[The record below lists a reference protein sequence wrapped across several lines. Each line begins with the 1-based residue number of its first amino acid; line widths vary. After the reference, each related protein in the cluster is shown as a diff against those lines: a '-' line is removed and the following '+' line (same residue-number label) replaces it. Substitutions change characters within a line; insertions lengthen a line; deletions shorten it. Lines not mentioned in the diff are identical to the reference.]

1 MELHT
6 KSVIYI
12 LKKAN
17 SGELYVIDKNIM
29 LLLAANTDDKI
40 EGASL

>member
-1 MELHT
+1 MGLHI

-12 LKKAN
+12 LEKAN

-29 LLLAANTDDKI
+29 LFLAANTDDKI